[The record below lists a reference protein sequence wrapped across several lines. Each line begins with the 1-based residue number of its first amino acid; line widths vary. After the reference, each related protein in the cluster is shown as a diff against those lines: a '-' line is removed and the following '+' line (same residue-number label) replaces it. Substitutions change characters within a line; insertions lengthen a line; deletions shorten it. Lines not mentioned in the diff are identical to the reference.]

1 MFFHQNS
8 NLLVCFRT
16 STTLRFTIPESS
28 RSWRTYRVATPL
40 FLTTCRKKSG
50 VCWGVTGSL
59 CVQGWVRVTVR
70 GTGRACCT
78 GTLSWLQQPS
88 IKVGLMLKQ
97 EVEAGCSEFLHIVGR
112 RAEIQHVKVFLFN
125 VSEMYGNA
133 DRSVP
138 ATFEILYMIGWKP
151 HHSQVTTVD
160 RSTAGAT
167 GGFLSFEIL
176 FKCVFRLKRP
186 SEAQPRH
193 HLGTCP
199 RSADQQQQTTERL

>member
-1 MFFHQNS
+1 MISHQNS

-112 RAEIQHVKVFLFN
+112 RAEIQHVKRCFYLMFQRCMVMQTGLSPPPLRFSIWLAG
-125 VSEMYGNA
+125 S
-133 DRSVP
+133 
-138 ATFEILYMIGWKP
+138 L
-151 HHSQVTTVD
+151 TTH
-160 RSTAGAT
+160 R
-167 GGFLSFEIL
+167 
-176 FKCVFRLKRP
+176 
-186 SEAQPRH
+186 
-193 HLGTCP
+193 
-199 RSADQQQQTTERL
+199 